1 MTAVVEKQF
10 VWRFVDEVSAGL
22 RQAQSL
28 MEQTLEVFRSA
39 GAIANESANGLNV
52 FGDDAKSSAEKV
64 NEAMN
69 KCQSDINKVKES
81 VNGLPKD
88 KNVDIETKANISGV
102 KEAENEINKI
112 PKEKNTEINA
122 KANDSAV
129 NKFKEEVNTTPK
141 ERITNLLAKISGNG
155 TNSFKRN
162 VEDIPEEH
170 TTTLKANTTDETK
183 VKSFGETLKGTA
195 LGMGIYNVAMQAG
208 TAISNQFA
216 GAISRYD
223 TLNNYPKILES
234 MGISANDASASM
246 KTLKQGVD
254 GLPTSLDE
262 VAKTAQRLIPMSKNA
277 DDASKSALALN
288 DAFLASGASSE
299 DASRGL
305 EQYTQML
312 SSGKVDMQ
320 SWRTLEE
327 TMPASLRKVS
337 QSFGIAGGS
346 VQELYQQ
353 LKSGKISM
361 QELNQHFQQL
371 DQGVNGFHQ
380 TALNAT
386 GGIGTAFRN
395 MGNRVKAAIADAMGG
410 FDKFVQKTTGK
421 TIAGN
426 INDLSS
432 HFTDFGKKVG
442 NAFSDAGNATKPFG
456 AILSIVAMN
465 IAATVNGAK
474 SLLSGFASAFKA
486 NFIAPGEDAK
496 KSINDL
502 KESFGKFNAAIIPI
516 IAQIGSLM
524 GILSAN
530 AFRLIG
536 DAIKAIV
543 GSFTNLGTAI
553 KGTDLQAFHK
563 TLTDIGIGFN
573 QAVVAVEPFI
583 VSLGKIIGIMANG
596 AFRAFTIILHGV
608 ASAISIVASQFAKLD
623 GSGNSAKK
631 LGHSLDSI
639 SANKGKLEALGK
651 VIGTVGTAI
660 LAMKATTGT
669 ITKVSKG
676 ISDLGSKYKAMSKAF
691 MGKKFVSTFISS
703 LKNGEGAVNSFKKA
717 FQGLNAVT
725 KANIFG
731 AIIAAIATLTIA
743 FIELYRHNAK
753 FRKFVNGIVSDV
765 KSFAKKFV
773 KGFKDAFDNVGKFF
787 KGQTKWQKSLNKNL
801 NNIGKSIGKT
811 VKGWGKDFQNGFN
824 SIAKTFSK
832 WGSDIGKITQKAING
847 VKNFISSGLS
857 GISHF
862 WNSTWNGISSFFQSI
877 WNGIVH
883 FIKWYINMC
892 SNAIRTEMNTINKIW
907 KTIWN
912 AIKELVIT
920 IWNGIKN
927 AVSSAINFV
936 RNVISNTLKVIQSI
950 WNGIWNAISSFFSG
964 IWNGIKNMASASIN
978 WIHDTI
984 SSVLDKI
991 SSAWHS
997 MWRGLSSFFGSIW
1010 KDIKQF
1016 AQDGINGVLHVIN
1029 AGIDGIDAVWK
1040 FFTGHETSIHHLKPV
1055 HFSQGGIVDR
1065 HLSMVNDG
1073 AGSDWK
1079 ELIETPSGEL
1089 MMSNERNAVLPLE
1102 PGTRVYNGEE
1112 TRSIMN
1118 ALGVEHY
1125 ATGGI
1130 VGDDGLKH
1138 YKDGGV
1144 VGDLIDWGHHEL
1156 SNLGSWIKD
1165 KWDAITKFL
1174 KHPLENTKEII
1185 AKAITDPLGK
1195 LSNSN
1200 MVELGKGVFDK
1211 LTQPIS
1217 DWFKK
1222 GLQDL
1227 KNKHDQEVEHG
1238 KGYFNGGAG
1247 VERWAPVIDKVAQE
1261 MGVHLTDDQK
1271 NRLLRQIA
1279 TESGGNEL
1287 ITQQIS
1293 DVNSAAGHPAQ
1304 GLLQFIP
1311 STFAHWALPGH
1322 TNINSGYDQI
1332 MAAINC
1338 LNHGGEGGW
1347 GNVGDGHGWA
1357 TGGHIT
1363 GLDLA
1368 WISDNPEH
1376 EEFVINPFAPSA
1388 RPLLKQ
1394 AMDRTQSVQPVSQ
1407 TDVSN
1412 SDSDNQIGER
1422 IVELLELILQK
1433 DSYVNLEDAGQR
1445 LRSND
1450 AQSLRMVNMQRGV

>member
-102 KEAENEINKI
+102 EEAENAINKV
-112 PKEKNTEINA
+112 PKEKITEINAKANESAVDRFTEEVNKVPREKSTEINA
-122 KANDSAV
+122 KANDEAV
-129 NKFKEEVNTTPK
+129 NKFKEEINTTPK

-155 TNSFKRN
+155 IGSFKRS
-162 VEDIPEEH
+162 VEDIPEER

-208 TAISNQFA
+208 TAVSEQF
-216 GAISRYD
+216 GSAISRYD
-223 TLNNYPKILES
+223 QLQRFPRILEDMGSSAKDANASVKILS
-234 MGISANDASASM
+234 NGIN
-246 KTLKQGVD
+246 
-254 GLPTSLDE
+254 GLPTSLDQME
-262 VAKTAQRLIPMSKNA
+262 TSAQRFMPITNNA
-277 DDASKSALALN
+277 QLAAKSAVALN
-288 DAFLASGASSE
+288 DALIASGATAQ
-299 DASRGL
+299 DASDGL
-305 EQYTQML
+305 KEWTEML
-312 SSGKVDMQ
+312 DEGKPKMMQ
-320 SWRTLEE
+320 WQELTRVMS
-327 TMPASLRKVS
+327 PALQKVAK
-337 QSFGIAGGS
+337 SFGIASGS
-346 VQELYQQ
+346 TSELYKKLQSGQITMQQ
-353 LKSGKISM
+353 
-361 QELNQHFQQL
+361 LNQHMLQL
-371 DQGVNGFHQ
+371 DQGTKGFAS
-380 TALNAT
+380 TAHDAT
-386 GGIGTAFRN
+386 AGIGTAFDNLKIRLTKALADAVGGFNNFVKVISGNSIAQNINNLSSKFTN
-395 MGNRVKAAIADAMGG
+395 MGKTVSKVFTDLGNAIKPFLPEIKQLLPVLGTFIGTLAGLTIAKALVSGIISLGSAIAGLASGPMLAVAAIAA
-410 FDKFVQKTTGK
+410 
-421 TIAGN
+421 
-426 INDLSS
+426 L
-432 HFTDFGKKVG
+432 
-442 NAFSDAGNATKPFG
+442 
-456 AILSIVAMN
+456 
-465 IAATVNGAK
+465 
-474 SLLSGFASAFKA
+474 
-486 NFIAPGEDAK
+486 
-496 KSINDL
+496 
-502 KESFGKFNAAIIPI
+502 
-516 IAQIGSLM
+516 
-524 GILSAN
+524 
-530 AFRLIG
+530 
-536 DAIKAIV
+536 IV
-543 GSFTNLGTAI
+543 G
-553 KGTDLQAFHK
+553 
-563 TLTDIGIGFN
+563 
-573 QAVVAVEPFI
+573 
-583 VSLGKIIGIMANG
+583 
-596 AFRAFTIILHGV
+596 
-608 ASAISIVASQFAKLD
+608 
-623 GSGNSAKK
+623 
-631 LGHSLDSI
+631 
-639 SANKGKLEALGK
+639 
-651 VIGTVGTAI
+651 
-660 LAMKATTGT
+660 
-669 ITKVSKG
+669 
-676 ISDLGSKYKAMSKAF
+676 
-691 MGKKFVSTFISS
+691 
-703 LKNGEGAVNSFKKA
+703 FK
-717 FQGLNAVT
+717 
-725 KANIFG
+725 
-731 AIIAAIATLTIA
+731 
-743 FIELYRHNAK
+743 ELYQHNTK
-753 FRKFVNGIVSDV
+753 FRKFVNDIVASIKTLVTNITKVAQAISKDFVGAFNKISAPVKKVFNDV
-765 KSFAKKFV
+765 IKYIQPDLKTIQKNISSAMTTIQKVWNSAWSGLEKVVSSVMSVISKFV
-773 KGFKDAFDNVGKFF
+773 QQHMTQIRSIIQSV
-787 KGQTKWQKSLNKNL
+787 TK
-801 NNIGKSIGKT
+801 I
-811 VKGWGKDFQNGFN
+811 
-824 SIAKTFSK
+824 
-832 WGSDIGKITQKAING
+832 
-847 VKNFISSGLS
+847 IS
-857 GISHF
+857 
-862 WNSTWNGISSFFQSI
+862 
-877 WNGIVH
+877 
-883 FIKWYINMC
+883 
-892 SNAIRTEMNTINKIW
+892 
-907 KTIWN
+907 TIWN
-912 AIKELVIT
+912 TIWKQIENVFKLVWDSIFHQSRVINDVKNIISTGSKATQVIWQNVWNIVRNYFSMVWDAIKNIA
-920 IWNGIKN
+920 N
-927 AVSSAINFV
+927 SAINAV
-936 RNVISNTLKVIQSI
+936 KNIISNVVHGIQNIWNSIWGAIRDYLRSVWDSIQSNVSHVM
-950 WNGIWNAISSFFSG
+950 NG
-964 IWNGIKNMASASIN
+964 
-978 WIHDTI
+978 IHDTI
-984 SSVLDKI
+984 SSILDRISSVWHRMWDSMSDAFHGIWDKI
-991 SSAWHS
+991 KGYAS
-997 MWRGLSSFFGSIW
+997 
-1010 KDIKQF
+1010 
-1016 AQDGINGVLHVIN
+1016 DGMNGVIDVIN
-1029 AGIDGIDAVWK
+1029 AGINGIDSVWK
-1040 FFTGHETSIHHLKPV
+1040 FFTGHETSLHHLSHVK
-1055 HFSQGGIVDR
+1055 FATGGVVGGDQ
-1065 HLSMVNDG
+1065 LSMVNDG
-1073 AGSDWK
+1073 GGSHWK
-1079 ELIETPSGEL
+1079 ELIEEPDGN
-1089 MMSNERNAVLPLE
+1089 MFMANQRNAILPLK

-1112 TRSIMN
+1112 THQIMS

-1174 KHPLENTKEII
+1174 KYPLENTKEII
-1185 AKAITDPLGK
+1185 AKAITGPLGK

-1247 VERWAPVIDKVAQE
+1247 VARWAPVIDKVSQE

-1338 LNHGGEGGW
+1338 LDHGGEGGW

-1368 WISDNPEH
+1368 WIGDNPEH

>member
-52 FGDDAKSSAEKV
+52 FGDDARSSAEKV

-102 KEAENEINKI
+102 EEAENAINKV
-112 PKEKNTEINA
+112 PKEKITEINAKANESAVDRFTEEVNKVPREKSTEINA
-122 KANDSAV
+122 KANDEAV
-129 NKFKEEVNTTPK
+129 NKFKEEINTTPK

-155 TNSFKRN
+155 IGSFKRS
-162 VEDIPEEH
+162 VEDIPEER

-195 LGMGIYNVAMQAG
+195 LGMGIYNAAMQAG
-208 TAISNQFA
+208 TAVSEQF
-216 GAISRYD
+216 GSAISRYD
-223 TLNNYPKILES
+223 QLQRFPRILEDMGSSAKDANASVKILS
-234 MGISANDASASM
+234 NGIN
-246 KTLKQGVD
+246 
-254 GLPTSLDE
+254 GLPTSLDQME
-262 VAKTAQRLIPMSKNA
+262 TSAQRFMPITNNA
-277 DDASKSALALN
+277 QLAAKSAVALN
-288 DAFLASGASSE
+288 DALIASGATAQ
-299 DASRGL
+299 DASDGL
-305 EQYTQML
+305 KEWTEML
-312 SSGKVDMQ
+312 DEGKPKMMQ
-320 SWRTLEE
+320 WQELTRVMS
-327 TMPASLRKVS
+327 PALQKVAK
-337 QSFGIAGGS
+337 SFGIASGS
-346 VQELYQQ
+346 TSELYKKLQSGQITMQQ
-353 LKSGKISM
+353 
-361 QELNQHFQQL
+361 LNQHMLQL
-371 DQGVNGFHQ
+371 DQGTKGFAS
-380 TALNAT
+380 TAHDAT
-386 GGIGTAFRN
+386 AGIGTAFDNLKIRLT
-395 MGNRVKAAIADAMGG
+395 KALADIVGG
-410 FDKFVQKTTGK
+410 FNDFVKIISGAS
-421 TIAGN
+421 IAGN
-426 INDLSS
+426 INNLSS
-432 HFTDFGKKVG
+432 KFSNFGKE
-442 NAFSDAGNATKPFG
+442 
-456 AILSIVAMN
+456 
-465 IAATVNGAK
+465 
-474 SLLSGFASAFKA
+474 AS
-486 NFIAPGEDAK
+486 
-496 KSINDL
+496 
-502 KESFGKFNAAIIPI
+502 
-516 IAQIGSLM
+516 
-524 GILSAN
+524 
-530 AFRLIG
+530 
-536 DAIKAIV
+536 
-543 GSFTNLGTAI
+543 
-553 KGTDLQAFHK
+553 TDLQNIANYIKPLAPAFS
-563 TLTDIGIGFN
+563 
-573 QAVVAVEPFI
+573 A
-583 VSLGKIIGIMANG
+583 LGSIIGSVFKGAIQPIKDVGAALSNMLKQAKNSG
-596 AFRAFTIILHGV
+596 AF
-608 ASAISIVASQFAKLD
+608 S
-623 GSGNSAKK
+623 
-631 LGHSLDSI
+631 SI
-639 SANKGKLEALGK
+639 SKALQDIAKNKTALEGVGKAITGMIAAFAGAK
-651 VIGTVGTAI
+651 VLSSTFT
-660 LAMKATTGT
+660 M
-669 ITKVSKG
+669 ITKG
-676 ISDLGSKYKAMSKAF
+676 ISTFVTLGKAISNIKSFAGALSILQF
-691 MGKKFVSTFISS
+691 GLKGLVSALGGIP
-703 LKNGEGAVNSFKKA
+703 
-717 FQGLNAVT
+717 GL
-725 KANIFG
+725 I
-731 AIIAAIATLTIA
+731 AITVGA
-743 FIELYRHNAK
+743 FITLYNVSPK
-753 FRKFVNGIVSDV
+753 FRKFVNDVVANIKTLVTNIAKVAQAISKDFVGAFNKISAPVKKVFNDVIKYIQPDLKTIQKNISSAMTTIQKVWNSAWSGLEKVVSSV
-765 KSFAKKFV
+765 MSVISKFV
-773 KGFKDAFDNVGKFF
+773 QQHMTQIRSIIQSV
-787 KGQTKWQKSLNKNL
+787 TK
-801 NNIGKSIGKT
+801 I
-811 VKGWGKDFQNGFN
+811 
-824 SIAKTFSK
+824 
-832 WGSDIGKITQKAING
+832 
-847 VKNFISSGLS
+847 IS
-857 GISHF
+857 
-862 WNSTWNGISSFFQSI
+862 
-877 WNGIVH
+877 
-883 FIKWYINMC
+883 
-892 SNAIRTEMNTINKIW
+892 
-907 KTIWN
+907 TIWN
-912 AIKELVIT
+912 TIWKQIENVFKLVWDSIFHQSRVINDVKNIISTGSKATQVIWQNVWNIVKNYFSMVWDAIKNIA
-920 IWNGIKN
+920 N
-927 AVSSAINFV
+927 SAINAV
-936 RNVISNTLKVIQSI
+936 KNIISNVVHGIQSI
-950 WNGIWNAISSFFSG
+950 WNSIWGAIRDYLRSVWDSIQSNVSHVM
-964 IWNGIKNMASASIN
+964 NG
-978 WIHDTI
+978 IHDTI
-984 SSVLDKI
+984 SSILDRISSVWHRMWDSMSDAFHGIWDKI
-991 SSAWHS
+991 KGYAS
-997 MWRGLSSFFGSIW
+997 
-1010 KDIKQF
+1010 
-1016 AQDGINGVLHVIN
+1016 DGMNGVIDVIN
-1029 AGIDGIDAVWK
+1029 AGINGIDSVWK
-1040 FFTGHETSIHHLKPV
+1040 FFTGHETSLHHLSHVK
-1055 HFSQGGIVDR
+1055 FATGGVVGGNQ
-1065 HLSMVNDG
+1065 LSMVNDG
-1073 AGSDWK
+1073 GGSHWK
-1079 ELIETPSGEL
+1079 ELIEEPDGN
-1089 MMSNERNAVLPLE
+1089 MFMANQRNAILPLK

-1112 TRSIMN
+1112 THQIMS

-1185 AKAITDPLGK
+1185 AKAITGPLGK

-1247 VERWAPVIDKVAQE
+1247 VARWAPVIDKVAQE

-1338 LNHGGEGGW
+1338 LDHGGEGGW
-1347 GNVGDGHGWA
+1347 SNVGDGHGWA

-1368 WISDNPEH
+1368 WIGDNPEH